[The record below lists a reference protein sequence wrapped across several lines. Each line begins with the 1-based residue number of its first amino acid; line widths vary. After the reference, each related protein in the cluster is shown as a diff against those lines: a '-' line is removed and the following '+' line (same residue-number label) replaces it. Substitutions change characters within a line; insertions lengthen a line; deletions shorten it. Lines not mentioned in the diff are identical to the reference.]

1 VAAGAAGRVSSSA
14 DGSAWDD
21 QTLGAGNFNQVAFT
35 GDEFLVAAD
44 GVLWSSPDGAAWA
57 EFDNADPRPVVTRFM
72 GGYFA
77 LGWPAT
83 IDRSDDL
90 LAYETVF
97 EPGGSGLTDIA
108 VGVPGAAALR

>member
-1 VAAGAAGRVSSSA
+1 M
-14 DGSAWDD
+14 
-21 QTLGAGNFNQVAFT
+21 LGAGSFFAVAFA

-44 GVLWSSPDGAAWA
+44 GTVWSSPDGAAWT
-57 EFDNADPRPVVTRFM
+57 EVDNADPRPVIAQFM

-90 LAYETVF
+90 IAYDTVF
-97 EPGGSGLTDIA
+97 EPGGSGFTDIA
-108 VGVPGAAALR
+108 IGVPGR